1 MTFQNAERVD
11 AKTLESL
18 AGQIREG
25 VEMATPGMKR
35 LLIGIDVS
43 ISAVLL
49 ALTSSGGGIA
59 IIVGVIG
66 FLICAPGM
74 VNESRA

>member
-1 MTFQNAERVD
+1 
-11 AKTLESL
+11 
-18 AGQIREG
+18 
-25 VEMATPGMKR
+25 MATPGMKR